1 MCDMIDYDKLGIR
14 RGIPRNNFRRRA
26 MRMSLEDFRRLPFRP
41 DITEK
46 ESSPKRLHYDRSDV
60 PPQNVGSESWS
71 ELVDCLL
78 EITARMD

>member
-14 RGIPRNNFRRRA
+14 RGIPRNNFKRRA

-41 DITEK
+41 DTTEEVPERRYLDK
-46 ESSPKRLHYDRSDV
+46 PDV
-60 PPQNVGSESWS
+60 PPQNVSSESWS